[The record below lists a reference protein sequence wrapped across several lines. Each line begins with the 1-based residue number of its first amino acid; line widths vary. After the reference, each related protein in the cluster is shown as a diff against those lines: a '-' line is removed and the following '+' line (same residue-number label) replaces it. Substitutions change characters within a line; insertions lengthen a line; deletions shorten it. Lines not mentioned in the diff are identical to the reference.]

1 MIRRRQFITLLGGAA
16 AWPISAHAQQERIR
30 RVSILVN
37 WTEDDS
43 ELSPNIVAFA
53 QALQELGWSE
63 GRNIQLL
70 RRFAGSSNDRYRE
83 FAAEIVARAP
93 DVIVTAGGSITAAVQ
108 RASSV
113 VPIVFVGAIDPVGAG
128 YVASL
133 AKPGGNATGFAATEF
148 GISAKWL
155 ELLKEIAPG
164 VKRVAVIRNTT
175 IAGGGQFGAIQAVAS
190 SFGVELRPVEP
201 RDADDIERA
210 MAAFAREPDG
220 GLIVTSSAAAMAHR
234 ALIVTLAA
242 RYRLPA
248 VYSAR
253 LFVTVGG
260 LVSYRFDNIEPY
272 RLAAGYVD
280 RIIRGERPAD
290 LPVQAPTK
298 YETAIN
304 LKTAKALGLTV
315 PPSLLA
321 RADEVIE

>member
-1 MIRRRQFITLLGGAA
+1 MIMRRDFFTLLGGAA
-16 AWPISAHAQQERIR
+16 AWPLAARAQQERIR
-30 RVSILVN
+30 RVGILVN

-43 ELSPNIVAFA
+43 ELSPNIAAFT
-53 QALQELGWSE
+53 QALQQLGWSE

-70 RRFAGSSNDRYRE
+70 LRFAGSSNDRYRE
-83 FAAEIVARAP
+83 FAAELVARAP

-108 RASSV
+108 RASSA
-113 VPIVFVGAIDPVGAG
+113 VPIVFVGAIDPLGAG

-164 VKRVAVIRNTT
+164 VKRVAVVRNTT

-201 RDADDIERA
+201 RDADEIQRA
-210 MAAFAREPDG
+210 IAAFAREPDG
-220 GLIVTSSAAAMAHR
+220 GLIVTSGAAATAHR
-234 ALIVTLAA
+234 ALIVMLAA

-248 VYSAR
+248 VYSGR
-253 LFVTVGG
+253 LFVTAGG
-260 LVSYRFDNIEPY
+260 LMSYRFDNIEPY

-280 RIIRGERPAD
+280 RILRGEQPAD
-290 LPVQAPTK
+290 LPVQAPTR

-315 PPSLLA
+315 PPSLAA